1 VLHGYGVLSRSVMR
15 VGLLSGVVRRISV
28 VIKKRGTREVESRRT
43 ISRIKN
49 VEQPKPKAEGGR
61 RRCE

>member
-1 VLHGYGVLSRSVMR
+1 MR

-28 VIKKRGTREVESRRT
+28 VIKKREIREVESRRT